1 MATSTGRLRLMRGV
15 CVCSLACAFGLAAAC
30 SGADE
35 APNQGVSGG
44 SGGAQGGS
52 SGSGANGASGGSGG
66 SAGSGGFIDAGDGDA
81 LDPDAA
87 CGLVTERGQ
96 AFPLN
101 LYIMLDKSNSMSG
114 YKWDAIKDGITA
126 FVNDADSAG
135 LNVAL
140 NFFPRSGPASCDQ
153 NLFKEPSVAFGQLP
167 GHAQSI
173 IDAVNGEA
181 PNGLGTT
188 TYPALGGAILKGIE
202 NGQNDPTTK
211 NAVLLVTDGNPQ
223 WPTQPPPTCGS
234 SDNPEST
241 QAIANLA
248 AAGYGFT
255 PSVATFVVGLDGV
268 QTNFANAVAS
278 AGGSGKAILISST
291 NAAQEFKDALKK
303 VRGQA
308 LPCEYTLPSDVEE
321 GKIAYDQVNVI
332 FTPGTGSQETLLQTE
347 DCNSGGGWYYDDPS
361 MPTQILLCPSA
372 CEQVKSDFDAGLD
385 ILLGCKT
392 ERVK

>member
-52 SGSGANGASGGSGG
+52 SGSGANGASGGSAG

-87 CGLVTERGQ
+87 CGLVTERAQ

-173 IDAVNGEA
+173 IE
-181 PNGLGTT
+181 
-188 TYPALGGAILKGIE
+188 YPL
-202 NGQNDPTTK
+202 P
-211 NAVLLVTDGNPQ
+211 
-223 WPTQPPPTCGS
+223 
-234 SDNPEST
+234 
-241 QAIANLA
+241 
-248 AAGYGFT
+248 AGYT
-255 PSVATFVVGLDGV
+255 TLTGL
-268 QTNFANAVAS
+268 
-278 AGGSGKAILISST
+278 
-291 NAAQEFKDALKK
+291 
-303 VRGQA
+303 
-308 LPCEYTLPSDVEE
+308 
-321 GKIAYDQVNVI
+321 
-332 FTPGTGSQETLLQTE
+332 
-347 DCNSGGGWYYDDPS
+347 
-361 MPTQILLCPSA
+361 
-372 CEQVKSDFDAGLD
+372 AGLD
-385 ILLGCKT
+385 DAGVGQPGATSSVRFAVAALTVYDMCKAVDRGMRI
-392 ERVK
+392 ENIRLVHKSGGKSGIFEAP

>member
-1 MATSTGRLRLMRGV
+1 MATSSRRPRLVRCASL
-15 CVCSLACAFGLAAAC
+15 CSLACAFALGAAC

-35 APNQGVSGG
+35 SPGQSVNGG
-44 SGGAQGGS
+44 NGGAQGGS
-52 SGSGANGASGGSGG
+52 AGSGANGGSVGTG
-66 SAGSGGFIDAGDGDA
+66 AGGSGGFIDAGGGDA

-87 CGLVTERGQ
+87 CGLVTERAQ

-101 LYIMLDKSNSMSG
+101 LYVMLDKSNSMAG

-153 NLFKEPSVAFGQLP
+153 SLFKEPPVAFGQLP
-167 GHAQSI
+167 GHAQTL

-202 NGQNDPTTK
+202 NGQNDSTTK

-223 WPTQPPPTCGS
+223 WPTQPPPMCG

-241 QAIANLA
+241 QDIAGLA
-248 AAGYGFT
+248 AAGYGFD
-255 PSVATFVVGLDGV
+255 PSVTTFVVGLDGV
-268 QTNFANAVAS
+268 QTSFANAVAS
-278 AGGSGKAILISST
+278 AGGSGQAILISST

-308 LPCEYTLPSDVEE
+308 LPCEYTLPTDVEE
-321 GKIAYDQVNVI
+321 GKISYDEVNVI
-332 FTPGTGSQETLLQTE
+332 FTPGGGSQQTLLQTD

-372 CEQVKSDFDAGLD
+372 CEQVKADFEAGLD

>member
-1 MATSTGRLRLMRGV
+1 MATSSGRPRLARV
-15 CVCSLACAFGLAAAC
+15 VSLCSLALAVGLAGAC

-35 APNQGVSGG
+35 APDTGVTGG
-44 SGGAQGGS
+44 NGGAQGGS
-52 SGSGANGASGGSGG
+52 AGNSSGANGG
-66 SAGSGGFIDAGDGDA
+66 SAGSGAGGSGGFLDAGGSDA

-87 CGLVTERGQ
+87 CGLVTERAQ

-101 LYIMLDKSNSMSG
+101 LYVMLDKSNSMSG
-114 YKWDAIKDGITA
+114 YKWDAVKDGITA

-135 LNVAL
+135 LKVAL

-153 NLFKEPSVAFGQLP
+153 ALFKEPPVSFGELP
-167 GHAQSI
+167 GHAQTI
-173 IDAVNGEA
+173 IDAVNAEA

-202 NGQNDPTTK
+202 NGQNDSTTK

-223 WPTQPPPTCGS
+223 WPTQPPPACG

-241 QAIANLA
+241 TDIAKLA
-248 AAGYGFT
+248 AAGYNFT
-255 PSVATFVVGLDGV
+255 PSVTTFVVGLDGV
-268 QTNFANAVAS
+268 QTSFANAVAA
-278 AGGSGKAILISST
+278 AGGSGQAILISST

-308 LPCEYTLPSDVEE
+308 LPCEYALPADVED

-332 FTPGTGSQETLLQTE
+332 FTPGSGSQQTFLQTD
-347 DCNSGGGWYYDDPS
+347 DCNAGGGWYYDDPN

-372 CEQVKSDFDAGLD
+372 CEQVKADFDAGLD